1 MIQIGQL
8 WFDSKTN
15 ELVFVIAVCYK
26 NNRTNIVLL
35 KIQDWALFEL
45 QILQDFISINHFHD
59 WFFQWHKQL

>member
-15 ELVFVIAVCYK
+15 ELVFVIAVCYN

-45 QILQDFISINHFHD
+45 QRSNDFISINHFND

>member
-15 ELVFVIAVCYK
+15 ELVFVIAVCYN

-45 QILQDFISINHFHD
+45 QTLNDFISINHFHD

>member
-15 ELVFVIAVCYK
+15 ELVFVIAVCYN

-45 QILQDFISINHFHD
+45 QISQDFISINHFND

>member
-8 WFDSKTN
+8 WFDSITN
-15 ELVFVIAVCYK
+15 ELVFLIAVCYK
-26 NNRTNIVLL
+26 NNRANIILL

-45 QILQDFISINHFHD
+45 QRSNDFISINHFHD

>member
-15 ELVFVIAVCYK
+15 ELVFVIAVCYN

-45 QILQDFISINHFHD
+45 QRSNDFISINHFHD

>member
-15 ELVFVIAVCYK
+15 ELVFVIAVCYN

-45 QILQDFISINHFHD
+45 QISQDFISINHFHD

>member
-8 WFDSKTN
+8 WFDSITN

-26 NNRTNIVLL
+26 NNHTNIVLL

-45 QILQDFISINHFHD
+45 EISQDFISINVFHD